1 METLQQID
9 IWLFRSIHVGWANSL
24 LDTLCP
30 LFRNPYFW
38 SPLYFFLLV
47 WMWTKYKWR
56 GLMWCALFIIT
67 FGFCD
72 ALSASMI
79 KPYVHRIRP
88 CHNPALAD
96 IIRHIVNCGS
106 GFSFPSSHASNH
118 FGMSFFMLGSLPQI
132 RREFKW
138 LILLWAILVSLS
150 QVYVGVHYPFDV
162 FAGAC
167 LGAIIGTLNAAY
179 WNRRFSFSHPLK

>member
-1 METLQQID
+1 
-9 IWLFRSIHVGWANSL
+9 
-24 LDTLCP
+24 
-30 LFRNPYFW
+30 
-38 SPLYFFLLV
+38 
-47 WMWTKYKWR
+47 
-56 GLMWCALFIIT
+56 MWCALFVIT

-79 KPYVHRIRP
+79 KPFVHRIRP

-96 IIRHIVNCGS
+96 IIRHIVTCGS

-118 FGMSFFMLGSLPQI
+118 FGMSFFMLGTLQQV

-150 QVYVGVHYPFDV
+150 QIYVGVHYPFDV

-179 WNRRFSFSHPLK
+179 WNRRFSFSQLQK